1 MFIITSPNLES
12 TIAKLQNVSEARL
25 RRALRSAIMRTLRGA
40 RKDAGTKI
48 KQRYTINAGRVTKTI
63 KLRASALSG
72 SMTSSGSRNPLPYF
86 VVRPRSRPKKMP
98 PGGVF
103 VMNVRGQGGFLRHA
117 FLQRNGQVY
126 ERVGRP
132 RFPIKRLS
140 GPSAPGML
148 GNPVVGP
155 WIEAKMSERLGIN
168 LDHEL
173 SAVIGGFI

>member
-1 MFIITSPNLES
+1 MFRITA
-12 TIAKLQNVSEARL
+12 TGIDEAIQRLSQVDEGKL
-25 RRALRSAIMRTLRGA
+25 RRALRSAVMRTLRGA

-48 KQRYTINAGRVTKTI
+48 KQRYTIAAGKVTRTI
-63 KLRASALSG
+63 KLRAMGLSG
-72 SMTSSGSRNPLPYF
+72 EMTSSGPRNQLPWF

-117 FLQRNGQVY
+117 FLQKNGQVY

-132 RFPIKRLS
+132 RFPIRRLS

-148 GNPVVGP
+148 SSPQVAPFIVR
-155 WIEAKMSERLGIN
+155 KMEERLGIN
-168 LDHEL
+168 IEHEVAAL
-173 SAVIGGFI
+173 GFF